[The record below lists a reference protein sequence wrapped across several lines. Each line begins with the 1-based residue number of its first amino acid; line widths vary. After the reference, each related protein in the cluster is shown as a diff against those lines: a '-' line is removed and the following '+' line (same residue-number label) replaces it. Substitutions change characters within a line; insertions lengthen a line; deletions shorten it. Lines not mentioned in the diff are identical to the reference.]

1 MTENARLSEVEIRIA
16 HLERGLQELS
26 DVLIRQ
32 QKELDRAVERTR
44 ILADRLA
51 ALQDRAMHFKP
62 YNTEPGAR
70 RLPDELAEDL
80 VRTMS
85 ESRTQTQALDAKRH
99 EELDTRAQFDSDI
112 QRYHDL
118 TTRPHS

>member
-51 ALQDRAMHFKP
+51 ALQDADDAATAP
-62 YNTEPGAR
+62 
-70 RLPDELAEDL
+70 ED
-80 VRTMS
+80 
-85 ESRTQTQALDAKRH
+85 
-99 EELDTRAQFDSDI
+99 
-112 QRYHDL
+112 
-118 TTRPHS
+118 RPPHY